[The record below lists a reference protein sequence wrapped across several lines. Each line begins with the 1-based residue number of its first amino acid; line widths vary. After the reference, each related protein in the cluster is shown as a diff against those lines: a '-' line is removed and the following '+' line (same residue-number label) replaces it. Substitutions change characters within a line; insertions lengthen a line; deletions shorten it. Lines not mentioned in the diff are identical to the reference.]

1 MIEVRSLLEKMKS
14 TLPKGTGKAEQTGEM
29 IIFLFCYKL
38 QIFGFLKLEITHVF
52 GDLSLL
58 LFDSRVRLPFS
69 KGKDVNLERNR
80 EPYREKPKL
89 S

>member
-1 MIEVRSLLEKMKS
+1 MVEVRSLLEKMKC

-29 IIFLFCYKL
+29 IFLFCYKL
-38 QIFGFLKLEITHVF
+38 QNFGFLKLEITHVF

-58 LFDSRVRLPFS
+58 LLDSRVRLPFS

-89 S
+89 N